1 VPDDLSV
8 VGFDDPRG
16 RRFVGLTTVH
26 QPLEESGRRGIER
39 LVAALHGDDA
49 QPHEE
54 RLDLVLKVRRTTAP
68 AR

>member
-1 VPDDLSV
+1 MSEPMLDAA
-8 VGFDDPRG
+8 G
-16 RRFVGLTTVH
+16 RRRSAATLPEFH
-26 QPLEESGRRGIER
+26 AKRGIER

-54 RLDLVLKVRRTTAP
+54 RLDLVLKVRRTSAP

>member
-1 VPDDLSV
+1 MSA
-8 VGFDDPRG
+8 
-16 RRFVGLTTVH
+16 LTTVH

-68 AR
+68 AG